1 MDLIHIFTILKR
13 KIWIIILVPV
23 FTGGASLFFT
33 SKLEKEYKSNVLL
46 STGFTTG
53 EQISF
58 SNDRPRANEAGTKF
72 VNVIETMSSPLV
84 LNLVSYSL
92 LIHELEQEDVF
103 RELDNEETLTKLSDE
118 VFITSV
124 RDMIKTKLEKFEL
137 LNPYIPEEKAIIS
150 VLDDFEYDYE
160 SLDEKLRINRVS
172 SSDYISISFFSENPF
187 LSAYVVNTLS
197 DEFIRYYKTIN
208 SVRSE
213 ESVEFFEERL
223 TEKKKILDD
232 RIEKLNRYKVS
243 NSVINYTVESE
254 KKIALINQYELKRED
269 ELQRISD
276 LELSVNDMNDKIK
289 AAGGDLGSNAIAQAN
304 QRILNIQNK
313 INDLEKVNGALEEED
328 PELTSTIDKLR
339 LQLNTEMN
347 RVNEMQKND
356 VDELTEQRDNYL
368 LELEKARKSLL
379 AVNGTLSELR
389 ASISSFAGKEAEL
402 SKLERDVTIATE
414 EYKSV
419 QGKLNSARNE
429 SLVAAGTL
437 NKIIQG
443 EPADKPESSKKFMLV
458 ALAVM
463 ASFSLCLISIVLV
476 DYMDQS
482 IRVPSRLERFSGLT
496 NIGSLNKVNMNKL
509 DLHKLFSDNDTKGE
523 FDIFKQLV
531 RKLRYEIQD
540 SGSRLFLITS
550 TRPGVGKTFFIV
562 SMAYSLSLIDKR
574 VLIVDT
580 NFKHNSLTKL
590 LAKNNGQKLLE
601 KGNRD
606 HFEDSSQQTYGH
618 QTNNDDPESASG
630 RKNGHNIVA
639 STAYP
644 GIDIIGNIGGNHS
657 PLEIFTGRD
666 FQKML
671 TNISEEYDYVFME
684 GASMNNY
691 SDTKELMGYAERV
704 ISIFSAQT
712 SLSPI
717 DMESIKFLKGL
728 KNKILGTALNGVEVK
743 DMAI

>member
-1 MDLIHIFTILKR
+1 MDLIHIFNLLKR
-13 KIWIIILVPV
+13 RIWIIILIPLL
-23 FTGGASLFFT
+23 TGGASVFFT
-33 SKLEKEYKSNVLL
+33 SRLEKEYKSNVLL

-58 SNDRPRANEAGTKF
+58 SNDRPRANDTGTKF

-84 LNLVSYSL
+84 LNLVSYNL
-92 LIHELEQEDVF
+92 LIHDLEGEDIF
-103 RELDNEETLTKLSDE
+103 REVEEEETLTKLNDE
-118 VFITSV
+118 TYVSSV
-124 RDMIKTKLEKFEL
+124 IDLIKSKLEKSEI

-150 VLDDFEYDYE
+150 ILNDFEYDYE
-160 SLDEKLRINRVS
+160 ALDEKLRVNRVS

-208 SVRSE
+208 SVKSE

-223 TEKKKILDD
+223 IEKKRVLDD
-232 RIEKLNRYKVS
+232 RIEKLNTYKVS

-254 KKIALINQYELKRED
+254 KKIGLINQYELKREE

-276 LELSVNDMNDKIK
+276 LDLSVADMNAKIQT
-289 AAGGDLGSNAIAQAN
+289 AGGGLESDMLAQAN
-304 QRILNIQNK
+304 RRILSIQNK
-313 INDLEKVNGALEEED
+313 INDLEKVNGTLEEKD
-328 PELTSTIDKLR
+328 AELTSTIEKLR
-339 LQLNTEMN
+339 LELNSEMS
-347 RVNEMQKND
+347 RVNNMQKND
-356 VDELTEQRDNYL
+356 VDELTSQRDDYL
-368 LELEKARKSLL
+368 LEREKARKNLS
-379 AVNGTLSELR
+379 NINNTLSELR
-389 ASISSFAGKEAEL
+389 GSISSFAGKEAEL
-402 SKLERDVTIATE
+402 LKLERAVNSAIDE
-414 EYKSV
+414 HKSV
-419 QGKLNSARNE
+419 QEKLNSARNE

-443 EPADKPESSKKFMLV
+443 EPADKPEDSKRLMLV
-458 ALAVM
+458 ALAIM
-463 ASFSLCLISIVLV
+463 ASFSLCLISVILL

-482 IRVPSRLERFSGLT
+482 IRIPSRLERFSGLT
-496 NIGSLNKVNMNKL
+496 NIGSLNKVNIKKL
-509 DLHKLFSDNDTKGE
+509 DLHQLFNDNDTKGE

-531 RKLRYEIQD
+531 RKLRYEIQE
-540 SGSRLFLITS
+540 SGSRLFLVTS
-550 TRPGVGKTFFIV
+550 TRSGVGKTFFIV
-562 SMAYSLSLIDKR
+562 SMAYSLSLINKK

-590 LAKNNGQKLLE
+590 LSKNNGQKLLD
-601 KGNRD
+601 KGKESDFQSNN
-606 HFEDSSQQTYGH
+606 GH
-618 QTNNDDPESASG
+618 DNSHETNSESHQSTD
-630 RKNGHNIVA
+630 RKNNNNIVA
-639 STAYP
+639 STSYP

-671 TNISEEYDYVFME
+671 ANISKDYDYVFME

-691 SDTKELMGYAERV
+691 SDTKELMGYAEKV

-712 SLSPI
+712 SLSQI
-717 DMESIKFLKGL
+717 DMESIKFLKSL
-728 KNKILGTALNGVEVK
+728 KNKILGTALNEVEVK

>member
-1 MDLIHIFTILKR
+1 MDLIHIFNLLKR
-13 KIWIIILVPV
+13 RIWLIILVPV
-23 FTGGASLFFT
+23 ITGGASVFFT

-72 VNVIETMSSPLV
+72 VNVIETMGSPLV
-84 LNLVSYSL
+84 LNLVSYNL
-92 LIHELEQEDVF
+92 LIHDLEGDEAF
-103 RELDNEETLTKLSDE
+103 REIEEEETLQKLKDQ
-118 VFITSV
+118 VFVASV
-124 RDMIKTKLEKFEL
+124 IDLVKNKLEKFEL
-137 LNPYIPEEKAIIS
+137 LNPYIPEEKVIIS
-150 VLDDFEYDYE
+150 ILDDFEFDYE
-160 SLDEKLRINRVS
+160 ALNEKLRINRVS

-187 LSAYVVNTLS
+187 LSAYVVNVLS

-223 TEKKKILDD
+223 VEKKKILDE
-232 RIEKLNRYKVS
+232 RIEKLNSYKVS

-269 ELQRISD
+269 ELQNISD
-276 LELSVNDMNDKIK
+276 LELSVRDMNSKIQ
-289 AAGGDLGSNAIAQAN
+289 AAGGDLESNVLAQAN
-304 QRILNIQNK
+304 RRILDIQNK
-313 INDLEKVNGALEEED
+313 INDLEKVNGGLEQPD
-328 PELTSTIDKLR
+328 AELTATIDKLR
-339 LQLNTEMN
+339 SELNAEMS
-347 RVNEMQKND
+347 RVNTMQKND
-356 VDELTEQRDNYL
+356 VDDLTAQRDDYL
-368 LELEKARKSLL
+368 LELQKARKNL
-379 AVNGTLSELR
+379 ATITVALGNLQ
-389 ASISSFAGKEAEL
+389 ASISSFSGKEAEL
-402 SKLERDVTIATE
+402 SKLERDVDTATD
-414 EYKSV
+414 EYKSI
-419 QGKLNSARNE
+419 QEKLNSAKNE

-443 EPADKPESSKKFMLV
+443 EPADKPEDSKRLMLV

-463 ASFSLCLISIVLV
+463 ASFCLCIISVVLL

-482 IRVPSRLERFSGLT
+482 IRIPTRLERFSGLT
-496 NIGSLNKVNMNKL
+496 NIGSLNKVNIKKL
-509 DLHKLFSDNDTKGE
+509 DLHQLFNNNDTKGE

-540 SGSRLFLITS
+540 SGARLFLVTS
-550 TRPGVGKTFFIV
+550 TRTGVGKTFFIV
-562 SMAYSLSLIDKR
+562 SMAYSLSLINKK

-601 KGNRD
+601 KGKAN
-606 HFEDSSQQTYGH
+606 HFEENHRQE
-618 QTNNDDPESASG
+618 NDQEPEFTEQKAGEES
-630 RKNGHNIVA
+630 KTHKIVA
-639 STAYP
+639 STSYP

-671 TNISEEYDYVFME
+671 ANISEDYDYVFME
-684 GASMNNY
+684 GASMNDY
-691 SDTKELMGYAERV
+691 SDTKELMGYAEKV

-712 SLSPI
+712 SLSQI
-717 DMESIKFLKGL
+717 DMESIKFLKSL
-728 KNKILGTALNGVEVK
+728 KHKILGTALNQVEVK
-743 DMAI
+743 DMAV